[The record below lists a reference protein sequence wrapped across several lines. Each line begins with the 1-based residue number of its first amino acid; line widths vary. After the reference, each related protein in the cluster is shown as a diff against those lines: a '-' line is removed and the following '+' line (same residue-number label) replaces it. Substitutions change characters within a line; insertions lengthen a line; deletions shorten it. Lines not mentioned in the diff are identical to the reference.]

1 MPAGATVTSDAA
13 IRAPATAAVGA
24 PGRRSCGLSSARNA
38 AGNIASMPRSRGSPS
53 PPPASAPAS
62 VPAFQ
67 HVSTARPVSRKA
79 ARARA
84 GESWAQEAL
93 FRRHARMAIG
103 LAHRLLP
110 RDPEVDDLV
119 QDCFVLALR
128 RLSALENPQAFAAW
142 LESIVVR
149 TVGKRLRRRRLL
161 ARLGLQSPEEID
173 PEAIAAPAVPGE
185 VAVELRRVY
194 AVIAKLPADARV
206 ALVLRR
212 VEGLEV
218 PEIAQRMGVGL
229 STVKRR
235 LKKAEEILERSRT
248 E

>member
-1 MPAGATVTSDAA
+1 MTSSLTKSGAGPSDAA
-13 IRAPATAAVGA
+13 LVLA
-24 PGRRSCGLSSARNA
+24 
-38 AGNIASMPRSRGSPS
+38 
-53 PPPASAPAS
+53 
-62 VPAFQ
+62 
-67 HVSTARPVSRKA
+67 
-79 ARARA
+79 ARA
-84 GESWAQEAL
+84 GEPWAREAL

-110 RDPEVDDLV
+110 RDQEVDDLV
-119 QDCFVLALR
+119 QDCFVAALK

-142 LESIVVR
+142 LGSIVVR

-161 ARLGLQSPEEID
+161 ARLGLQAPEEID
-173 PEAIAAPAVPGE
+173 PDAIAAPAVPGE

-194 AVIAKLPADARV
+194 AVIAQLPAEARV

-212 VEGLEV
+212 VEGLEI

-235 LKKAEEILERSRT
+235 LKKAEELLERSRNP
-248 E
+248 